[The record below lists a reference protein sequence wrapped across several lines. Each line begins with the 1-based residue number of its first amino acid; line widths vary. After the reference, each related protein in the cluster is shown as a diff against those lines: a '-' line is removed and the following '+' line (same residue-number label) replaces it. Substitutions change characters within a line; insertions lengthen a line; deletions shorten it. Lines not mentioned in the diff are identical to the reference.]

1 MEEIKALNSNTV
13 LARDVHG
20 VSYLP
25 GFVGLNNL
33 KCTDYVNVVLHALS
47 HVHPIRDFFLN
58 PVNYSYVSREKFPIV
73 YKFGEVIRKVWS
85 KHNFKSMVSPHD
97 FIQAMTVSSKRKFHI
112 GKQAEAVDLMVW
124 LLNELHRGLGGSRKS
139 NSSIIYK
146 TFQGNV
152 NLKKRSKTIKIVT
165 KVKEPTE
172 NISMDVQGE
181 VNEINEGE
189 DDSDNEQKEE
199 KSRVA
204 QWVETSISSPFLI
217 LNLEIPAT
225 PLFKDSQG
233 GQVIPQIPLFEVLKK
248 YNGENWTDHVGVNG
262 LERKQYSIENLPN
275 YLIFHLGRFTKNNF
289 YLEKN
294 HTIVNFPVKNLEM
307 KDYVSPSSSSSSSS
321 AHGTLVSEKY
331 DLIANICHDSHVS
344 VGENLSSS
352 STLNSTEQGEAV
364 QALKKGAKPVK
375 SVLDNGIYRIHTRN
389 KATDQW

>member
-1 MEEIKALNSNTV
+1 MNSNTV

-47 HVHPIRDFFLN
+47 HVRPIRDFFLN
-58 PVNYSYVSREKFPIV
+58 PSNYSFVSKEKYPIV

-97 FIQAMTVSSKRKFHI
+97 FIQAMTVSSKRKFLI
-112 GKQAEAVDLMVW
+112 GKQAEAVELMVW
-124 LLNELHRGLGGSRKS
+124 LLNELHQGLGGSKKP

-146 TFQGNV
+146 TFQGKV
-152 NLKKRSKTIKIVT
+152 HLRKRVKTIKIVST
-165 KVKEPTE
+165 AEPR
-172 NISMDVQGE
+172 NDSMDISSGNE
-181 VNEINEGE
+181 VNENE
-189 DDSDNEQKEE
+189 DSDDEQKTVQ
-199 KSRVA
+199 SRVA
-204 QWVETSISSPFLI
+204 QWVETSVSSPFLI

-233 GQVIPQIPLFEVLKK
+233 GQIIPQIPLLEVLKK
-248 YNGENWTDHVGVNG
+248 YNGETWTDHVGPNG
-262 LERKQYSIENLPN
+262 LERKQYSIESLPN

-307 KDYVSPSSSSSSSS
+307 KDYISPSSSS
-321 AHGTLVSEKY
+321 ADNVPVSEKY

-352 STLNSTEQGEAV
+352 STLNSTQQGEAV